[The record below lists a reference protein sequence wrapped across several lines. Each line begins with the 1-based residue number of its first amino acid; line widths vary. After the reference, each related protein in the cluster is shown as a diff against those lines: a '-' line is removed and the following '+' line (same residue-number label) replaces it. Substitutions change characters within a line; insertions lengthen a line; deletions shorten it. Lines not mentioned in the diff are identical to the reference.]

1 MATMLDRTILGATF
15 FLPYYRSR
23 QRVSVSPLLSEALFV
38 SRRALVLFSALSC
51 YLQAAGAQTLPPPQL
66 SPDAAYDQV
75 LKPVEIT
82 HRSIENWS
90 DIETAALAV
99 AIKQAQSACST
110 RPPKQFTGEDL
121 IGLARLCTLGQQWP
135 AVLDAATLYLQTPSA
150 ATPSSPWATRALAHQ
165 IDASLHLD
173 QPATALTAAHR
184 LLQTRPYTDV
194 SQQSTDELLHYL
206 QLTQT
211 ADAIDLAT
219 ERQPLILAQ
228 LRNAVPV
235 SPSTASPSTL
245 TPHDLYTAALALP
258 MLQQLNNQPSAASSS
273 VALLESTLPSGLPT
287 DEAILMAQS
296 RRQYALLGTPLPHV
310 PARRSLLGVNET
322 PRINTRFWSATVLLL
337 FPDWC
342 AQCIRMAHQLMPTLV
357 RHAGENM
364 HLYGLLSESTT
375 PVAPPSKPPASAR
388 RRSSGE
394 PGSSPNSSSGSANG
408 KPASAAELLQGTPT
422 LVVASDVAETLF
434 AATDFPLLVVTD
446 HNGIIRFV
454 QVAPENAFAAGSLVD
469 QIATRVADLWPP
481 SPAPPR
487 PSQDPLRD
495 PGTGV
500 NTPNPRQH

>member
-1 MATMLDRTILGATF
+1 M
-15 FLPYYRSR
+15 SR
-23 QRVSVSPLLSEALFV
+23 C
-38 SRRALVLFSALSC
+38 ALVLFSALSC

-90 DIETAALAV
+90 DIETAALAA
-99 AIKQAQSACST
+99 AIRQAQSACSA

-121 IGLARLCTLGQQWP
+121 LGLARLCTLGQQWP

-150 ATPSSPWATRALAHQ
+150 ATPTSPGATRALAHQ

-173 QPATALTAAHR
+173 QPATALKAAHT
-184 LLQTRPYTDV
+184 LLQSQPYTDV
-194 SQQSTDELLHYL
+194 AQQATDELLHYL

-211 ADAIDLAT
+211 ADAIDLAS

-228 LRNAVPV
+228 LRDAVPV
-235 SPSTASPSTL
+235 PPSTASPSTL
-245 TPHDLYTAALALP
+245 TPHDLYAAALALP

-375 PVAPPSKPPASAR
+375 SVAPPSKPPASAH

-394 PGSSPNSSSGSANG
+394 PGSSPNSSSGSTNG

-446 HNGIIRFV
+446 HDGIIRFV
-454 QVAPENAFAAGSLVD
+454 QVAPENAFAPGSLVD
-469 QIATRVADLWPP
+469 QLATRVAELWPP
-481 SPAPPR
+481 APAPPG

-495 PGTGV
+495 PSRDPRSHV
-500 NTPNPRQH
+500 KTPVPIAIEEQQVTRGADILRNQLP